1 MYNIPSR
8 SNRVKVGSGMMKYK
22 SENVYSSCWNTQSTE
37 NASVQVVFMENPKLK
52 FINIIKSAQTGN
64 VTRHCKAPETTE
76 FPLEF
81 PADGKEPMHATAIT
95 INGPRYMDS
104 IGKFQLSEIKF
115 GFCFLFSA
123 VINFVSTF
131 KRLDHCVKVW
141 STQRHLKFMKSAVN
155 LEVKT
160 GTMRQ

>member
-1 MYNIPSR
+1 
-8 SNRVKVGSGMMKYK
+8 
-22 SENVYSSCWNTQSTE
+22 
-37 NASVQVVFMENPKLK
+37 MENPKLK
-52 FINIIKSAQTGN
+52 FINTIESAQTGN
-64 VTRHCKAPETTE
+64 VTARHCKAPEPTE

-95 INGPRYMDS
+95 INGSRYMDS

-123 VINFVSTF
+123 IINFVSTF

-160 GTMRQ
+160 GNYETVKKVAVSTFRQDTNCALSCLGIMIITGKLLPAI